1 MIRYSKNAT
10 KKTATHRSKYGI
22 ARTLPIKTA
31 NQRSIYRIA
40 RTLPIKT
47 ATLNSNWILFLE
59 SKYVG
64 KNATN
69 KNRYSK
75 F

>member
-1 MIRYSKNAT
+1 M
-10 KKTATHRSKYGI
+10 KTATQRPIYPI
-22 ARTLPIKTA
+22 ARTLPMKTA
-31 NQRSIYRIA
+31 TQRLIYRIA

-47 ATLNSNWILFLE
+47 ATLISYWISFMK
-59 SKYVG
+59 SKCVS
-64 KNATN
+64 KKATN